1 MNSSES
7 QTWAPV
13 SGSTDLAAASARAVW
28 LADQDIAIWRT
39 KSGVASAWRNLC
51 PHRGMRLS
59 FGQVRGEK
67 LVCRYHGWAFE
78 ASGQCQG
85 IPASPEMKPPPTACA
100 ETYACREALGLI
112 WLNTTDDNADALS
125 ALAADNEI
133 AKSPLF
139 CKSIYV
145 EGTKDDIVERLPA
158 DLGASEIAP
167 GLISLSASSQGENV
181 LLGVQVCSPS
191 RLGLHIVAKS
201 AADQDK
207 DNKRRLQIGKWAQNL
222 RWQLANP
229 EAMK

>member
-1 MNSSES
+1 M
-7 QTWAPV
+7 WMPV
-13 SGSTDLAAASARAVW
+13 SGGTDLAAASARAVW

-39 KSGVASAWRNLC
+39 KSGVASAWHNLC

-59 FGQVRGEK
+59 FGQVRGEN

-85 IPASPEMKPPPTACA
+85 IPASPEMKPPPTACV

-112 WLNTTDDNADALS
+112 WLNTSDDNADSLNALT
-125 ALAADNEI
+125 ADNEI

-145 EGTKDDIVERLPA
+145 DGTRGSIVEHLSQAAA
-158 DLGASEIAP
+158 DFEASEIAP
-167 GLISLSASSQGENV
+167 GLISLSATSTNEDLV
-181 LLGVQVCSPS
+181 LGVQVCSPS
-191 RLGLHIVAKS
+191 RLGLHIVVKS
-201 AADQDK
+201 EADQNK
-207 DNKRRLQIGKWAQNL
+207 DNKRRLQIGKWAQGL
-222 RWQLANP
+222 RWQLSNP